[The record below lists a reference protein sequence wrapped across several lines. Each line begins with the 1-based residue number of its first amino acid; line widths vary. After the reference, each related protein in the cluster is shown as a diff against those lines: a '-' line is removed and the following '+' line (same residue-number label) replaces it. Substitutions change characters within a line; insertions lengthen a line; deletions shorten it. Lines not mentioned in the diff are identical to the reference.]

1 MTVMKD
7 ISSLGRWKL
16 IVVALSLSVA
26 AALLFTRLG
35 HYSLWGDEAIMAL
48 SAKGVMATGDTSV
61 VQEHGNIVA
70 YGNGMLLRD
79 LCDRMSPPLYT
90 YLTAGA
96 FAIFGVNPWAA
107 RMPSVLLGLG
117 TIALVL
123 YWARKQPTPVVA
135 MLALGLVCNVP
146 LLLSIRQ
153 CRYYAP
159 AAFFSA
165 LTVFLY
171 CRWRGGWRGLAALA
185 APGVLLWASNY
196 MLCAILGACL
206 LADWLLWR
214 RREAPLTVSCVP
226 VLATAILCCGAL
238 LWVWNP
244 WRVGAWQA
252 YASHNDF
259 ADKLQLA
266 WWYFRDLNVCEYY
279 PALALVAA
287 VPLAFFD
294 KTIRRLGLAV
304 ILYITLL
311 GFASQQSLRM
321 TTVADVRYATPLI
334 PLAVAL
340 AVAVIWKL
348 TRGKAWLALPVAAA
362 LFFTNLGNFGM
373 GGGMLP
379 PGVRSTIS
387 MFIRE
392 LAEPVPEPFGPT
404 AEWINKNV
412 PDGATVY
419 VVDGMDGPIPLMF
432 AAPRA
437 LYVWQLDANRR
448 TEPQFASLP
457 AAHFKGGGVVPEY
470 LVGFGPY
477 TQQLTQDLQNYCPP
491 SATLRYRQ
499 VAHIDV
505 LWKDLYRPELFWR
518 TFKPITNYN
527 KNSDAIF
534 IFKRDDASR

>member
-1 MTVMKD
+1 MQNF
-7 ISSLGRWKL
+7 ISPARWKL
-16 IVVALSLSVA
+16 IIAVLSLSA
-26 AALLFTRLG
+26 AAVLLFTRLG

-70 YGNGMLLRD
+70 YGNGLLLRD
-79 LCDRMSPPLYT
+79 LHDRMSPPLYT

-96 FAIFGVNPWAA
+96 FAVFGVNPWAA
-107 RMPSVLLGLG
+107 RLPSVLLGLA
-117 TIALVL
+117 TIALIL
-123 YWARKQPTPVVA
+123 YWARKQPAPVLA

-159 AAFFSA
+159 AVFFST

-185 APGVLLWASNY
+185 VPGVLLWASNY

-206 LADWLLWR
+206 LVDWLLWQR
-214 RREAPLTVSCVP
+214 HKTPLTVSCLP
-226 VLATAILCCGAL
+226 VLAAAALCCAAL

-252 YASHNDF
+252 YASDNDF
-259 ADKLQLA
+259 ADKLRLA

-279 PALALVAA
+279 PALMLAVA

-294 KTIRRLGLAV
+294 KTIRRLGLALV
-304 ILYITLL
+304 LYITLL

-321 TTVADVRYATPLI
+321 TSVADVRYAAPLI

-340 AVAVIWKL
+340 TVAVIWKL
-348 TRGKAWLALPVAAA
+348 TREKAWLALPLSAV
-362 LFFTNLGNFGM
+362 LFFTNLGNLGM
-373 GGGMLP
+373 GGGTLP
-379 PGVRSTIS
+379 SGARSTIS
-387 MFIRE
+387 MFVRE

-419 VVDGMDGPIPLMF
+419 VVNGLDGPLPLMF

-437 LYVWQLDANRR
+437 LYVWQLDASRR

-457 AAHFKGGGVVPEY
+457 AAHFKRGGVVPDY
-470 LVGFGPY
+470 LIGFGPY
-477 TQQLTQDLQNYCPP
+477 TQQLNHDLKNNCPP
-491 SATLRYRQ
+491 GVTLRYQQ
-499 VAHIDV
+499 VAKIDV

-518 TFKPITNYN
+518 TFKPITSYD
-527 KNSDAIF
+527 KNRDVVF
-534 IFKRDDASR
+534 IFKRVDVLE

>member
-1 MTVMKD
+1 MRNY
-7 ISSLGRWKL
+7 ISPDRWKL
-16 IVVALSLSVA
+16 IVAALSLSA
-26 AALLFTRLG
+26 AAVLLFTRLG
-35 HYSLWGDEAIMAL
+35 HYSLWADEAIMAL

-70 YGNGMLLRD
+70 YGNGLLLRD

-90 YLTAGA
+90 YLAAGS
-96 FAIFGVNPWAA
+96 FAVFGVNPWAA
-107 RMPSVLLGLG
+107 RLPSVLLGLAA
-117 TIALVL
+117 IALIL
-123 YWARKQPTPVVA
+123 YWVRKQPAPVPV
-135 MLALGLVCNVP
+135 MLTLGLMCNVP

-159 AAFFSA
+159 AVFFST

-214 RREAPLTVSCVP
+214 RRETPLTVSCLP
-226 VLATAILCCGAL
+226 VLAVAALCCGTL

-244 WRVGAWQA
+244 WRIGAWRT
-252 YASHNDF
+252 YASDNDF
-259 ADKLQLA
+259 ADKLRLT

-279 PALALVAA
+279 PALTLVATA
-287 VPLAFFD
+287 PLAFVD
-294 KTIRRLGLAV
+294 KTIRRLGLALV
-304 ILYITLL
+304 LYITLL
-311 GFASQQSLRM
+311 GFASQQTLRA
-321 TTVADVRYATPLI
+321 TSVADVRYAAPLI

-340 AVAVIWKL
+340 TVAVIWKL
-348 TRGKAWLALPVAAA
+348 TRKKAWLALPLSAV
-362 LFFTNLGNFGM
+362 LFFTNIGNLGM

-379 PGVRSTIS
+379 RGVRSTIS
-387 MFIRE
+387 MFVRE

-412 PDGATVY
+412 PDGAPVY
-419 VVDGMDGPIPLMF
+419 VVNGIDGPLSLMF

-437 LYVWQLDANRR
+437 LYIWQLDASRR
-448 TEPQFASLP
+448 AEPQFAALP
-457 AAHFKGGGVVPEY
+457 AAHFKGGGVAPDY
-470 LVGFGPY
+470 MIGFGPY
-477 TQQLTQDLQNYCPP
+477 TRQLTDDLNNYGPP
-491 SATLRYRQ
+491 DVPLRYQQ
-499 VAHIDV
+499 VAKIDV

-518 TFKPITNYN
+518 VFKPITGYN
-527 KNSDAIF
+527 KDRDVVF
-534 IFKRDDASR
+534 IFKRSDEHTP